1 MPRRRRNYDFD
12 IHVDP
17 SCLSEAMEE
26 ETRSQPGDLDVVE
39 DAAAPAHEEM
49 HTDAP
54 PEPQADVTAQSDHAA
69 DASMVSDVMSSNEE
83 RSEALDESHDMNNES
98 VDRSILSHDNDFE
111 ADQEQSY
118 VDESV
123 VEEEED
129 EDEESHYETEAQPEE
144 ESVLPSIESD
154 GESQDEDEDE
164 DEEQDLSILD
174 DSNLQDDRT
183 SHRGG
188 SSRRTSGRTEALI
201 QQAARDIVAA
211 LGTPRNEEEDDQQ
224 ELGHDSVVSTHTD
237 ISEEQHEPSHL
248 SMTENHEEEQTQAP
262 EMPTTTE
269 EGGDSSSQHGTE
281 EDIFS
286 EKSARSSMG
295 SYDGGSESGKD
306 TTIVDGVSTTTRSPR
321 MSDISQY
328 DYKGDDFVPTIR
340 GNPRPPFRSPSDV
353 RAMQMSSPPP
363 SVFGS
368 VIGSPRPAKRPF
380 PTVSRL
386 GSPSNSAQYSPKNR
400 TPSRFKVKEAPLVL
414 LHVTLLPLRWMW
426 GDIINS
432 FDAEDMSEQAKTLR
446 EAWRMLQDRMG
457 DTVCERGILLGHPQ
471 NDYEIL
477 EERLLEALDLP
488 VRRRAR
494 ILECGHYL
502 GPANETAIVD
512 DSESEDEYE
521 VTQRPTQRHWC
532 KTCNNEIAYD
542 ALYPGKIFRVKV
554 YASNGLMKA
563 GAWDACWKEMERVD
577 VEIEPIL
584 EPGVSEELERLLAAQ
599 QEREAAS
606 HQQIELA
613 TNLAHCIEEQIDEQ
627 MDRSYEQQPDLIHA
641 QLEIAPPSPETPMA
655 DQSSAEERRYLE
667 EELLR
672 EIYRQTPAP
681 EMSPEHDTAYQPHPD
696 SYIPPPSQRS
706 PSEEAYER
714 REARRQALQ
723 SASFGDL
730 LIQSARVIMQ
740 DTRNLFIIGLSLLV
754 LLMALRSPQNTHTD
768 AVVFENKSAVELQEV
783 PITEEVLA
791 VQEVPSALEPV
802 MSYEIGVESIATLS
816 AITSEGIESVETLS
830 VAEPRAT
837 PMALPAPEPQ
847 EIEPPVVSPV
857 FQSMVTQKTTVK
869 VVETVT
875 ETATLKIETV
885 TETETMRVKATVTV
899 TDAPK
904 STATSSNW
912 SMDLELYGSQASEA
926 NVIVD
931 DSMLIEAH

>member
-1 MPRRRRNYDFD
+1 
-12 IHVDP
+12 
-17 SCLSEAMEE
+17 MEE
-26 ETRSQPGDLDVVE
+26 ETRSQPAADLDVVE
-39 DAAAPAHEEM
+39 DTAASVHEEND
-49 HTDAP
+49 TDAP
-54 PEPQADVTAQSDHAA
+54 SEPQADETGQSEHVT
-69 DASMVSDVMSSNEE
+69 DASLMSDIMNSLGEPSGG
-83 RSEALDESHDMNNES
+83 LDEDHDEADES
-98 VDRSILSHDNDFE
+98 ADKSTLSNDNDFE
-111 ADQEQSY
+111 ADQDQSY
-118 VDESV
+118 LDESV
-123 VEEEED
+123 VEEEGED
-129 EDEESHYETEAQPEE
+129 VHDETESQTEE

-154 GESQDEDEDE
+154 GDGQEEDDYE
-164 DEEQDLSILD
+164 DEERDDSILD
-174 DSNLQDDRT
+174 DSNLQDDRS

-211 LGTPRNEEEDDQQ
+211 LGTPREEKQ
-224 ELGHDSVVSTHTD
+224 EYQEEPEQDSVLSDHTD
-237 ISEEQHEPSHL
+237 IAEQHHERSCL
-248 SMTENHEEEQTQAP
+248 SVTENQEEEQTQDQ
-262 EMPTTTE
+262 EMPSTTE
-269 EGGDSSSQHGTE
+269 EGADSSSHHGTD
-281 EDIFS
+281 EDVFS
-286 EKSARSSMG
+286 ENSTRSSMG
-295 SYDGGSESGKD
+295 SYDGGSESGKNM
-306 TTIVDGVSTTTRSPR
+306 TIVDGVSIATRSPR
-321 MSDISQY
+321 MSDVSQY
-328 DYKGDDFVPTIR
+328 DYKGEDFVPTIR

-353 RAMQMSSPPP
+353 RAMQMSSPDP

-368 VIGSPRPAKRPF
+368 VIGSSRSSKRPF

-400 TPSRFKVKEAPLVL
+400 TPSRFKAKEAPLVL

-426 GDIINS
+426 GDIINT

-502 GPANETAIVD
+502 GPATETAVVD
-512 DSESEDEYE
+512 DSESEDEFD
-521 VTQRPTQRHWC
+521 VTQRPSPRHWC

-584 EPGVSEELERLLAAQ
+584 EPGVSEELERLLTAQ

-613 TNLAHCIEEQIDEQ
+613 TNVAQQIEEQIDQQ
-627 MDRSYEQQPDLIHA
+627 MDCSFEQQPDLLHA
-641 QLEIAPPSPETPMA
+641 QLEIAPPMPETPMG
-655 DQSSAEERRYLE
+655 DLPSAEERRFLQE
-667 EELLR
+667 ERLR
-672 EIYRQTPAP
+672 EIYGHTPSP
-681 EMSPEHDTAYQPHPD
+681 EMSQEPETAYQPHPD
-696 SYIPPPSQRS
+696 SYVTPPSQRS

-730 LIQSARVIMQ
+730 LVQSARVLMQ
-740 DTRNLFIIGLSLLV
+740 DTRNIFIIGLSLLV
-754 LLMALRSPQNTHTD
+754 LLMALRSPQNAHTN
-768 AVVFENKSAVELQEV
+768 AVVFDNKSVPEVQEA
-783 PITEEVLA
+783 PIVSEILGVQEEPSVLE
-791 VQEVPSALEPV
+791 EVPSALETV
-802 MSYEIGVESIATLS
+802 MSFEASVESIDTLP
-816 AITSEGIESVETLS
+816 AIVSQSMEVEVETS
-830 VAEPRAT
+830 SIAEPRAT

-847 EIEPPVVSPV
+847 ELEPAVVAPVSQKVL
-857 FQSMVTQKTTVK
+857 TQKTTVK

-875 ETATLKIETV
+875 ETATLRIETV

-904 STATSSNW
+904 STATSSDW
-912 SMDLELYGSQASEA
+912 SMDLELYGAESSEA

-931 DSMLIEAH
+931 ESMLIEAH